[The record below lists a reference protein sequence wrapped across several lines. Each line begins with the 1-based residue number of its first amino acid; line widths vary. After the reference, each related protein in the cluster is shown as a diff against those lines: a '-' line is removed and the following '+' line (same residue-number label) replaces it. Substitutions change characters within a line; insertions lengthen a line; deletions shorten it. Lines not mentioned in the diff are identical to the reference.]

1 MLHIPWSISPSVLY
15 RIANTFTLDLLIQEH
30 YYIFTLHRIVF
41 KFKCLILDITII
53 NLTKH
58 IIYFHI
64 LHILTIVIFTLCW
77 YESVKHYK
85 GIKQSA
91 EKWGVS
97 KFMRGKK
104 GHYMLVEKETCVCVC
119 ESCNYE
125 DEDTAAVLTHYC
137 FQWITMKNTVTLSVE
152 CHISGKNTTAFCL
165 ITILIFCQQWKEVML
180 DAGFV
185 GYKCVQIMVLHPSF
199 GKQPKI
205 MRINTRRKNT
215 PHFLYSV
222 YWHS

>member
-1 MLHIPWSISPSVLY
+1 MSHSGYHNHQS
-15 RIANTFTLDLLIQEH
+15 N
-30 YYIFTLHRIVF
+30 
-41 KFKCLILDITII
+41 
-53 NLTKH
+53 KH

-64 LHILTIVIFTLCW
+64 LHILTIVIFTLRW

-205 MRINTRRKNT
+205 MRINTRRILHIFFILSTDIHRLSTSYYFRNLSYIKSYVLLCLSTHFYWWLKKT
-215 PHFLYSV
+215 PVS
-222 YWHS
+222 